1 VYCTLQIN
9 DLFYIG
15 ENPHETS
22 AEDFAGKL
30 FRLQT
35 MSKGDYFFRQQ
46 YQTSLENDSA
56 FAMRRITSL
65 QKFSSIYKVKLSNLG
80 EMIRFGE

>member
-1 VYCTLQIN
+1 
-9 DLFYIG
+9 
-15 ENPHETS
+15 
-22 AEDFAGKL
+22 
-30 FRLQT
+30 